1 MQWYYQDWAVKL
13 FVILQKKIEF
23 IMLAPTHVAFSIL
36 CTSAILQ
43 TVNPFILSV
52 AGAVSLLPDIDQ
64 TQSISGRI
72 FYPISKQISKR
83 FAHRTI
89 THSWIAVLIIFV
101 ISSVIWI
108 FAPMYGYG
116 IFCGYIF
123 GILGDMLTKNGVNFA
138 YPAKVSVIIF
148 RNPRLRFQTGSI
160 SEFILLIFI
169 FFTTIGV
176 FNLQTKGGFL
186 KIYEQSIGKQSSAI
200 QYFNNHFNE
209 YIIKVKVEGF
219 RVSDRLP
226 IKQEYRLLYVE
237 GNILTLQDKKGY
249 IYRGGKGGNVEI
261 IIEKIRASK
270 GLKASITSGFIT
282 FDDENILSKIN
293 SIQLG
298 DENYIFGKLK
308 IEDIESLN
316 LPISNNYL
324 WPLRVE
330 GDSLIIWA
338 ARIRQLQTISDRF
351 GSGKLTIIRI
361 NY

>member
-1 MQWYYQDWAVKL
+1 
-13 FVILQKKIEF
+13 
-23 IMLAPTHVAFSIL
+23 
-36 CTSAILQ
+36 
-43 TVNPFILSV
+43 
-52 AGAVSLLPDIDQ
+52 
-64 TQSISGRI
+64 
-72 FYPISKQISKR
+72 
-83 FAHRTI
+83 
-89 THSWIAVLIIFV
+89 
-101 ISSVIWI
+101 
-108 FAPMYGYG
+108 MYGYG

-209 YIIKVKVEGF
+209 YIIKAKVEGF